1 MPTKQDIGKKKLFIF
16 DLDGTI
22 YLSGVLFPESLPLLK
37 HIVASGKQYHV
48 FSNNSSRSTDSY
60 LKKIRKAGIPCD
72 HSSVATSTQ
81 VLIGYIKDN
90 YIDKTFYVMGTKG
103 MRKEMAK
110 AGIPVRERYA
120 GDIDGVVISYDTEL
134 NYQKLIDVTKLLNEG
149 KIYLAT
155 NPDYVCPVDYGFI
168 PDCGTYAIMLEY
180 ATKRTPKVLGKPS
193 VEIIDHIL
201 KKTGCTKEE
210 TVMVGDR
217 LYTDIL
223 CGNNAGVDTIL
234 VLSGETK
241 KEDLEKSL
249 IRPTFVMEG
258 IGELYKLLKEKD
270 GE

>member
-1 MPTKQDIGKKKLFIF
+1 MYEDIKKKKLFIF

-22 YLSGVLFPESLPLLK
+22 YLSGILFPETLPLLS
-37 HIVASGKQYHV
+37 HIIEKGAAYHV
-48 FSNNSSRSTDSY
+48 FSNNSSRSTKNY
-60 LKKIRKAGIPCD
+60 LKKIKAAGIPCD
-72 HSSVATSTQ
+72 DASVATSTQ
-81 VLIGYIKDN
+81 VMIGYVKDH
-90 YIDKTFYVMGTKG
+90 YPDQSFYVMGTKA
-103 MRKEMAK
+103 MRREMK
-110 AGIPVRERYA
+110 QAGIKTMVKYNP
-120 GDIDGVVISYDTEL
+120 DIDGVIISYDTEL
-134 NYQKLIDVTKLLNEG
+134 TYQKLVDVTRLLNAG

-193 VEIIDHIL
+193 TEIIDHIL

-249 IRPTFVMEG
+249 IKPTFVMEG

>member
-1 MPTKQDIGKKKLFIF
+1 MTTKEDIKQKKLFIF

-37 HIVASGKQYHV
+37 HIVDSGMQYHV
-48 FSNNSSRSTDSY
+48 FSNNSSRSTESY

-81 VLIGYIKDN
+81 VLIEYIQDN
-90 YIDKTFYVMGTKG
+90 YKGKIFYVMGTKG

-110 AGIPVRERYA
+110 AGIPVRNKYA
-120 GDIDGVVISYDTEL
+120 SDIDGVVISYDTEL

-155 NPDYVCPVDYGFI
+155 NPDYVCPVNYGFI

-201 KKTGCTKEE
+201 KKTGYKKEE

-223 CGNNAGVDTIL
+223 CGNNAGIDTIL

-241 KEDLEKSL
+241 REDLEKSP
-249 IRPTFVMEG
+249 IKPTFVMEG
-258 IGELYKLLKEKD
+258 IGELYRLLKENG